1 MTSLPQISP
10 QLREKLSRVR
20 GLILDVDGVLT
31 TGAIIYDHL
40 GNEVKIFHIHDGM
53 GIVSIQKIGL
63 VTAIIS
69 GRASQAVQKRADELN
84 IQHVYEQ
91 VADKTV
97 ALDELCTA
105 TGLLECEFAHIGDDL
120 ADLGL
125 FKRVGFAVAVS
136 NAVQVVQDRANYVTR
151 LAGGQG
157 AVREVCD
164 LLLSAHQQ

>member
-1 MTSLPQISP
+1 MTSEPQISP
-10 QLREKLSRVR
+10 QLREKLSRIR

-53 GIVSIQKIGL
+53 GIVSIHKIGL
-63 VTAIIS
+63 ITAIIS
-69 GRASQAVQKRADELN
+69 GRASHAVQKRASELN

-97 ALDELCTA
+97 ALTELCTA
-105 TGLLECEFAHIGDDL
+105 TGLQAYEFAHIGDDL

-136 NAVQVVQDRANYVTR
+136 NAVPDVRDQANYITR

-164 LLLSAHQQ
+164 LLLAAHQQ